1 MGRPWPK
8 RLTGRPGPFPPCATP
23 PLGLHKSRFVSPV
36 PSRMKSRA
44 KAVAVD
50 LLRKYHRQHRSRL
63 GRRPSGGVTQAGSE
77 AGMPSQ
83 RRWARDGPS
92 ARPDGVAPERG
103 NPAGAQPGA
112 SGLVT
117 LPRQSNPARRGSEPL
132 PQTHHASPDTPPK
145 TLPVSS
151 RIHAPTRPARRCC
164 RSPATARQAAS
175 TSSSRCPTG
184 NKCAGDKTYWFC
196 HPAHTPPGA
205 GPSDS

>member
-1 MGRPWPK
+1 MVPGLFVVVFERGFRPSSGRLTLSWQSKQTVCSWFRPLRGPLPPALLRGSPLMGRPWPK

-23 PLGLHKSRFVSPV
+23 PLGLHKSRSASPA

-44 KAVAVD
+44 RAVAVAVA
-50 LLRKYHRQHRSRL
+50 LLRNYHRRHRSRL
-63 GRRPSGGVTQAGSE
+63 GRRPSGGVAESGSE

-92 ARPDGVAPERG
+92 ARPDGGAPPGG

-132 PQTHHASPDTPPK
+132 
-145 TLPVSS
+145 
-151 RIHAPTRPARRCC
+151 
-164 RSPATARQAAS
+164 
-175 TSSSRCPTG
+175 
-184 NKCAGDKTYWFC
+184 
-196 HPAHTPPGA
+196 
-205 GPSDS
+205 